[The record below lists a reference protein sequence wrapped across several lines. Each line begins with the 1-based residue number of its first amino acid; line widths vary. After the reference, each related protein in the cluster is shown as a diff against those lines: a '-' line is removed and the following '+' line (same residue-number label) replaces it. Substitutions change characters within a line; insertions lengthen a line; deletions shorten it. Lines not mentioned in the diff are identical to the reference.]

1 MLRDTSPQQYQLEM
15 VTLEQLV
22 PKDHLVRKIDTAID
36 FEFIRTEVAH
46 LYCKD
51 NGRPAI
57 DPVVLFKIMLLGY
70 VFGVPSERRL
80 MQDIE
85 VNVAYRWFLRL
96 SLTDK
101 VPDASTLS
109 QNRIRRFNGTD
120 VFQRIF
126 DHIVEQSIS
135 RHLIGGRTLYTDSTH
150 LKASANK
157 GKSINKLVSAS
168 TSAYIR
174 QLNEAV
180 EEERKVAGKKPLKEK
195 QEQVCELQSIKS
207 STTDPDS
214 GFMTREGKPQGFF
227 YLDHRTVDG
236 KHGLITDTFA
246 TPGNVHDSQPYL
258 ARLDRQLERF
268 DLNPVAVGLDAGY
281 NTAMLCHLIQER
293 QIEPVMGYR
302 RPNKGKGLLRKNAFN
317 YEKDSNSYRCP
328 QGQSLLYSTTN
339 RDGYHEYKSD
349 PAICRNCPLLKQCTR
364 SKNQTKVLTR
374 HVFEEAKEA
383 ANQTRLSAWGKKIY
397 QRRKETVERSFADAK
412 QHHGHRYARFR
423 GLQNVQMQCLMAGTA
438 QNIKKMALL
447 LAA

>member
-1 MLRDTSPQQYQLEM
+1 MLRDISPQQHQLEM

-22 PKDHLVRKIDTAID
+22 PTNHLVRKIDSTID
-36 FEFIRTEVAH
+36 FEFIRAEVAD

-57 DPVVLFKIMLLGY
+57 DPVMLFKIMLLGY
-70 VFGVPSERRL
+70 LFGVPSERRL
-80 MQDIE
+80 MQEIE

-120 VFQRIF
+120 VFQRVF
-126 DHIVEQSIS
+126 DRIVEQAIAK
-135 RHLIGGRTLYTDSTH
+135 RLIGGRVLYTDSTH

-157 GKSINKLVSAS
+157 NKSINKLVAAS
-168 TSAYIR
+168 TSAYVE
-174 QLNEAV
+174 QLNAAI
-180 EEERKVAGKKPLKEK
+180 EEERKAAGKKPLPSKDD
-195 QEQVCELQSIKS
+195 VCELNEIKA

-236 KHGLITDTFA
+236 KHGLITDTHV
-246 TPGNVHDSQPYL
+246 TPGNQHDSQPYI
-258 ARLDRQLERF
+258 ARLDRQLQRF
-268 DLNPVAVGLDAGY
+268 ELEPVAVGLDAGY
-281 NTAMLCHLIQER
+281 NTAMLCHLIKER

-302 RPNKGKGLLRKNAFN
+302 RPNKGKGLLRKSAFDYDKEN
-317 YEKDSNSYRCP
+317 DCYRCP
-328 QGQSLLYSTTN
+328 QGELLQYSTTN
-339 RDGYHEYKSD
+339 RAGYREYKSD
-349 PAICRNCPLLKQCTR
+349 RNKCKDCPIRSRCTKSETHTR
-364 SKNQTKVLTR
+364 VLTR
-374 HVFEEAKEA
+374 HVFEAAKEA
-383 ANQTRLSAWGKKIY
+383 ANETRLSTWGKKIY
-397 QRRKETVERSFADAK
+397 KRRKETVERSFADAK

-423 GLQNVQMQCLMAGTA
+423 GLEKVQMQCLLAGAA

>member
-80 MQDIE
+80 MQEIE

-126 DHIVEQSIS
+126 DHIVEQAIS

-207 STTDPDS
+207 SSTDPDS

-268 DLNPVAVGLDAGY
+268 ELSPVAVGLDAGY
-281 NTAMLCHLIQER
+281 NTAMLCHLIRER

-302 RPNKGKGLLRKNAFN
+302 RPNKGKGLLRKSAFS

-328 QGQSLLYSTTN
+328 QGQSLQYSTTN

-349 PAICRNCPLLKQCTR
+349 PALCRNCPLLKQCTR

>member
-22 PKDHLVRKIDTAID
+22 PKYHLVRKIDTTVD

-126 DHIVEQSIS
+126 DHIVEQAIS

>member
-80 MQDIE
+80 IQEIE

-126 DHIVEQSIS
+126 DHIVEQAIS

-227 YLDHRTVDG
+227 YLDHRTVDS

-268 DLNPVAVGLDAGY
+268 ELSPVAVGLDAGY
-281 NTAMLCHLIQER
+281 NTAMLCHLIRER

-302 RPNKGKGLLRKNAFN
+302 RPNKGKGLLRKSAFS

-328 QGQSLLYSTTN
+328 HGQSLQYSTTN

-349 PAICRNCPLLKQCTR
+349 PALCRKCPLLSQCTR

-374 HVFEEAKEA
+374 HVYEEAKEA
-383 ANQTRLSAWGKKIY
+383 VNQTRLSTWGKKIY

>member
-1 MLRDTSPQQYQLEM
+1 
-15 VTLEQLV
+15 
-22 PKDHLVRKIDTAID
+22 
-36 FEFIRTEVAH
+36 
-46 LYCKD
+46 
-51 NGRPAI
+51 
-57 DPVVLFKIMLLGY
+57 
-70 VFGVPSERRL
+70 
-80 MQDIE
+80 
-85 VNVAYRWFLRL
+85 
-96 SLTDK
+96 
-101 VPDASTLS
+101 
-109 QNRIRRFNGTD
+109 
-120 VFQRIF
+120 
-126 DHIVEQSIS
+126 
-135 RHLIGGRTLYTDSTH
+135 
-150 LKASANK
+150 
-157 GKSINKLVSAS
+157 
-168 TSAYIR
+168 
-174 QLNEAV
+174 
-180 EEERKVAGKKPLKEK
+180 
-195 QEQVCELQSIKS
+195 
-207 STTDPDS
+207 
-214 GFMTREGKPQGFF
+214 MTREGKPQGFF

-281 NTAMLCHLIQER
+281 NTAMLCHLILER

-302 RPNKGKGLLRKNAFN
+302 RPNKGKGLLRKSAFS
-317 YEKDSNSYRCP
+317 YEKDSNSYLCP
-328 QGQSLLYSTTN
+328 QGQSLQYSTTN

-364 SKNQTKVLTR
+364 SKSQTKVLTR
-374 HVFEEAKEA
+374 HVFEQAKEA

>member
-36 FEFIRTEVAH
+36 FEFIRAEVAH

-57 DPVVLFKIMLLGY
+57 DPLVLFKIMLLGY

-80 MQDIE
+80 IQEIE

-126 DHIVEQSIS
+126 DHIVEQAIS

-281 NTAMLCHLIQER
+281 NTAMLCHLIQKR

-302 RPNKGKGLLRKNAFN
+302 RPNKGKGQLRKNAFS

-328 QGQSLLYSTTN
+328 QGQSLLYNTTN

-423 GLQNVQMQCLMAGTA
+423 GLQNVQMQCLMAGAA

>member
-36 FEFIRTEVAH
+36 FEFIRAEVAH

-80 MQDIE
+80 IQEIE

-126 DHIVEQSIS
+126 DHIVEQAIS

-268 DLNPVAVGLDAGY
+268 DLDPVAVGLDAGY

-302 RPNKGKGLLRKNAFN
+302 RPNKGKGLLRKNAFS
-317 YEKDSNSYRCP
+317 YEKDSNSYLCP
-328 QGQSLLYSTTN
+328 QGQSLQYSTTN

-423 GLQNVQMQCLMAGTA
+423 GLQNVQMQCLMAGAA

>member
-36 FEFIRTEVAH
+36 FEFIRAEVAH

-80 MQDIE
+80 MQEIE

-126 DHIVEQSIS
+126 DHIVEQAIS

-281 NTAMLCHLIQER
+281 NTAMLCHLILER

-302 RPNKGKGLLRKNAFN
+302 RPNKGKGLLRKSAFS
-317 YEKDSNSYRCP
+317 YEKDSNSYLCP
-328 QGQSLLYSTTN
+328 QGQSLQYSTTN

-374 HVFEEAKEA
+374 HVFEQAKEA

>member
-36 FEFIRTEVAH
+36 FEFIRAEVAH

-80 MQDIE
+80 IQEIE

-126 DHIVEQSIS
+126 DHIVEQAIS

-207 STTDPDS
+207 STADPDS

-302 RPNKGKGLLRKNAFN
+302 RPNKGKGLLRKSAFS
-317 YEKDSNSYRCP
+317 YEKDNNSYLCP
-328 QGQSLLYSTTN
+328 QGQSLQYSTTN

>member
-80 MQDIE
+80 MQEIE

-126 DHIVEQSIS
+126 DHIVEQAIS

-258 ARLDRQLERF
+258 ARLDRQLKRF
-268 DLNPVAVGLDAGY
+268 DLDPVAVGLDAGY
-281 NTAMLCHLIQER
+281 NTAMLCHLIRER

-302 RPNKGKGLLRKNAFN
+302 RPNKGKGLLRKSAFS
-317 YEKDSNSYRCP
+317 YEKDSNCYRCP
-328 QGQSLLYSTTN
+328 QGQSLLYTTTN

-349 PAICRNCPLLKQCTR
+349 PALCRNCPLLKQCTR

-374 HVFEEAKEA
+374 HVFEEAKDA

-412 QHHGHRYARFR
+412 QHDGHRYARFR

>member
-22 PKDHLVRKIDTAID
+22 PKNHLVRKIDTAID
-36 FEFIRTEVAH
+36 FEFIRAEVAH

-80 MQDIE
+80 IQDIE

-126 DHIVEQSIS
+126 DHIVEQAIS

-246 TPGNVHDSQPYL
+246 TPGHVHDSQPYL

-302 RPNKGKGLLRKNAFN
+302 RPNKGKGLLRKSAFS
-317 YEKDSNSYRCP
+317 YEKDSNSYLCP
-328 QGQSLLYSTTN
+328 QGQPLLYSTTN

-383 ANQTRLSAWGKKIY
+383 ATQTRLSAWGKKIY

-423 GLQNVQMQCLMAGTA
+423 GLQNIQMQCLMAGTA

>member
-80 MQDIE
+80 MQEIE

-126 DHIVEQSIS
+126 DHIVEQAIS

-258 ARLDRQLERF
+258 ARLDRQLKRF
-268 DLNPVAVGLDAGY
+268 DLDPVAVGLDAGY
-281 NTAMLCHLIQER
+281 NTAMLCHLIRER

-302 RPNKGKGLLRKNAFN
+302 RPNKGKGLLRKSAFS
-317 YEKDSNSYRCP
+317 YEKDSNCYRCP
-328 QGQSLLYSTTN
+328 QGQSLLYTTTN

-349 PAICRNCPLLKQCTR
+349 PALCRNCPLLKQCTR

-374 HVFEEAKEA
+374 HVFEEAKDA

>member
-36 FEFIRTEVAH
+36 FEFIRAEVAH

-80 MQDIE
+80 IQEIE

-126 DHIVEQSIS
+126 DHIVEQAIS

-281 NTAMLCHLIQER
+281 NTAMLCHLIQKR

-302 RPNKGKGLLRKNAFN
+302 RPNKGKGLLRKNAFS

-374 HVFEEAKEA
+374 HVFEDAKEA

-423 GLQNVQMQCLMAGTA
+423 GLQNVQMQCLMAGAA

>member
-36 FEFIRTEVAH
+36 FEFIRAEVAH

-80 MQDIE
+80 MQEIE

-126 DHIVEQSIS
+126 DHIVEQAIS

-293 QIEPVMGYR
+293 QIEAVMGYR
-302 RPNKGKGLLRKNAFN
+302 RPNKGKGLLRKSAFS
-317 YEKDSNSYRCP
+317 YEKDSNSYLCP
-328 QGQSLLYSTTN
+328 QGQSLQYSTTN

-374 HVFEEAKEA
+374 HVFEHAKEA